1 MKRLVILMLGVALL
15 AGSVAVTFARDANSS
30 DQTGKKGKGK
40 TKKNKKKGGE
50 DFPSTQMNVLRK
62 TSVFI

>member
-1 MKRLVILMLGVALL
+1 MKKRITLMLCVGLV

-40 TKKNKKKGGE
+40 GKSKKNKKKGGE
-50 DFPSTQMNVLRK
+50 DLP
-62 TSVFI
+62 TSGNR